1 MSGVRECVWFPPA
14 VRGDLGLLRENLTA
28 CVTALQR
35 DRDDLDKAL
44 SVLRERLSLVER
56 EMGLS
61 HVVES
66 PRVRGAE
73 KSVDDS
79 GACTASRGGE
89 ARRGRA

>member
-1 MSGVRECVWFPPA
+1 MSVRECVWFPPA

-28 CVTALQR
+28 YVTALQR

-61 HVVES
+61 
-66 PRVRGAE
+66 AE